1 MKKFDLEV
9 AVGIFV
15 LLGLLSLAYL
25 SIHLGRLEI
34 MGGGYYIVEAKFERA
49 GGIRTGASVEI
60 AGVEVGR
67 VKSVRLEN
75 YQAIISMYIYKDVKI
90 QEDAIASIRTK
101 GIIGEKFVQISPGG
115 SDKIIANEGR
125 IRETESAIDLEDLL
139 SKYIFGGI

>member
-1 MKKFDLEV
+1 MKKFDLEF

-15 LLGLLSLAYL
+15 LLGILSFAYL
-25 SIHLGRLEI
+25 SIQLGRLEI
-34 MGGGYYIVEAKFERA
+34 IGTGYYTVEAKFERA

-67 VKSVRLEN
+67 VKSVGLEN
-75 YQAIISMYIYKDVKI
+75 YEAVIMMFIHKDVKI

-101 GIIGEKFVQISPGG
+101 GIIGEKFVQITPGG
-115 SDKIIANEGR
+115 SDKTIPDKGR

>member
-1 MKKFDLEV
+1 MKKFDLEF

-15 LLGLLSLAYL
+15 LLGILSFAYL
-25 SIHLGRLEI
+25 SIQLGRLEI
-34 MGGGYYIVEAKFERA
+34 IGAGYYTVEAKFERA

-67 VKSVRLEN
+67 VKSVGLEN
-75 YQAIISMYIYKDVKI
+75 YEAVIIMFIHKDVKI

-101 GIIGEKFVQISPGG
+101 GIIGEKFVQITPGG
-115 SDKIIANEGR
+115 SDKTIPDKGR

>member
-1 MKKFDLEV
+1 MKKFDVEF

-25 SIHLGRLEI
+25 SIQLGRLEI
-34 MGGGYYIVEAKFERA
+34 MGRGYYVIEAQFERA

-60 AGVEVGR
+60 AGVEVGK
-67 VKSVRLEN
+67 VKSVRLEK
-75 YQAIISMYIYKDVKI
+75 YQAVVSMLISKDVKI

-101 GIIGEKFVQISPGG
+101 GIIGEKFVQITPGA
-115 SDKIIANEGR
+115 SDKIIADKGK

-139 SKYIFGGI
+139 SRYIFGGI

>member
-1 MKKFDLEV
+1 MKKFDLEF

-15 LLGLLSLAYL
+15 LLGILSLAYL
-25 SIHLGRLEI
+25 SIQLGRLEI
-34 MGGGYYIVEAKFERA
+34 IGEGYYTVEAKFERA
-49 GGIRTGASVEI
+49 GGVRAGASVEI

-75 YQAIISMYIYKDVKI
+75 YQAIVSMHIYKDIKI

-101 GIIGEKFVQISPGG
+101 GIIGEKFVQITPGG
-115 SDKIIANEGR
+115 SDRIITHEGR

-139 SKYIFGGI
+139 SKYIFGSI

>member
-1 MKKFDLEV
+1 MKKFDVEF

-25 SIHLGRLEI
+25 SIQLGRLEI
-34 MGGGYYIVEAKFERA
+34 MGRGYYVIEAQFERA

-60 AGVEVGR
+60 AGVEVGK
-67 VKSVRLEN
+67 VKSVRLEK
-75 YQAIISMYIYKDVKI
+75 YQAVVSMLISKDVKI

-101 GIIGEKFVQISPGG
+101 GIIGEKFVQITPGA
-115 SDKIIANEGR
+115 SDKIIADKGK